1 MAKVLKKSVPGHW
14 DKHKYNG
21 GGGCSSSYN
30 ECYELEKS
38 DMETIEM
45 GAEVMH
51 FPIADGQAYYMV
63 VKEQPLT
70 LAWIPYGD
78 AWQLPEAHLRGLAYQ
93 DLVSQ
98 REYDKRIKEL
108 FKGVSI

>member
-1 MAKVLKKSVPGHW
+1 VAKVLKKSVPGHW
-14 DKHKYNG
+14 DKHRYG
-21 GGGCSSSYN
+21 GDGCSSSYT

-51 FPIADGQAYYMV
+51 FPVADGQAYYMV

-78 AWQLPEAHLRGLAYQ
+78 AWQLPDAHLRGLNHR
-93 DLVSQ
+93 DLVNQ
-98 REYDKRIKEL
+98 REYDMRMKEL